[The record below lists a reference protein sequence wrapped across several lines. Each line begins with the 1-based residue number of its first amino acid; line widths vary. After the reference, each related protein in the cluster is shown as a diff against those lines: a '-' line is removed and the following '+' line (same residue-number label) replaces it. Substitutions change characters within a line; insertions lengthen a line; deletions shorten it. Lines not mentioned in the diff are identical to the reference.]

1 MYYLVL
7 FLLVASAHFN
17 LTPFAPTQEGKAWIG
32 WPFAA
37 DSKSWLGMSVSLP
50 AQSGSFITPTLAG
63 VAGICFLAAAA
74 CLLGWLVPVD
84 WFRPLVIAACSASV
98 LLYAL
103 YFGPLALLPLAL
115 DVFLL
120 YGLFGLNW
128 SVAGLK

>member
-7 FLLVASAHFN
+7 VLLIAAAHFN
-17 LTPFAPTQEGKAWIG
+17 LTPFAPTKAGQAWIG

-37 DSKSWLGMSVSLP
+37 DSKSWAGVLVGLP
-50 AQSGSFITPTLAG
+50 SQSGSIITPLLAG
-63 VAGICFLAAAA
+63 VAGVGFLAAAA
-74 CLLGWLVPVD
+74 CLLGWVVPAD
-84 WFRPLVIAACSASV
+84 WFRPLLIAAGSASV
-98 LLYAL
+98 LLYVL
-103 YFGPLALLPLAL
+103 YFGPWALLPLAL